1 MLRPFGS
8 EQGNFS
14 LFILLV
20 LLSASL
26 FTLPQQNF
34 WASGGAMMIWGAFG
48 FWRLAVISFYEG
60 RKSKLTSLPAKL
72 MATLDD
78 REHRLRIEGHTRL
91 HHKDIQVWF
100 ALGCM
105 YAVWTAINFLIPAHI
120 QALTTMQL
128 GLNEFWRDVGGQ
140 GPEVRLGG
148 NRDALVRQVAFL
160 FCAGVASFTV
170 HSFSYNETFIRQAA
184 LILLPVFTVCS
195 IILIMMGAQV
205 TSLSLFDDLTWRGAG
220 SGAANLLAAMMP
232 DLKSGHS
239 TLMQRGLEQ
248 GLIGVMVVY
257 ILYLLPA
264 YGLVRYMV
272 RSGRKLIGLLA
283 LAVLAALWFVDTMLM
298 ESGMVRGLLFMGSA
312 FVALAWGHTAYL
324 RPYWAVKIE
333 REMAMED
340 GRS

>member
-14 LFILLV
+14 LFLLLV
-20 LLSASL
+20 LVSAFL

-78 REHRLRIEGHTRL
+78 REHRLRVEGHTRL

-100 ALGCM
+100 ALGCI
-105 YAVWTAINFLIPAHI
+105 YALWVGINFLIPAHMS
-120 QALTTMQL
+120 ALTDLQL
-128 GLNEFWRDVGGQ
+128 SLNEFYKEMGG

-148 NRDALVRQVAFL
+148 NGDALVRQLSFL

-170 HSFSYNETFIRQAA
+170 HSFSYNENFIRQAA
-184 LILLPVFTVCS
+184 LVLIPVITVCS
-195 IILIMMGAQV
+195 IVLIATGAQV
-205 TSLSLFDDLTWRGAG
+205 SGISLLDNLSWRGAG

-232 DLKSGHS
+232 DLKTEHS

-248 GLIGVMVVY
+248 GMIGMMVIW
-257 ILYLLPA
+257 ILYFLPA
-264 YGLVRYMV
+264 LALVRYMV
-272 RSGRKLIGLLA
+272 RSGRRMVALLG
-283 LAVLAALWFVDTMLM
+283 LAVLAALWFADTLLITGG
-298 ESGMVRGLLFMGSA
+298 SVRGLLFMGSA

-333 REMAMED
+333 REMEA
-340 GRS
+340 